1 MAVALLEQGYK
12 EAWLV
17 DAVEANDTDR
27 VVHLLELGICPTEES
42 LVDYAVTAGNW
53 VMAAL
58 LRKHGAPINAQ
69 AADLCGLIQR
79 SAWDRWRIAIWEF
92 VRTFDQLTDLVD
104 VRPLRKWAFVRRWLR
119 VRVVVLYWQHVTAMP
134 GSKGVLR
141 AAKRFKAAAIAM

>member
-79 SAWDRWRIAIWEF
+79 SAWDRRRIAIWEF
-92 VRTFDQLTDLVD
+92 VRTREMTDLVK

-134 GSKGVLR
+134 GSKSVLR